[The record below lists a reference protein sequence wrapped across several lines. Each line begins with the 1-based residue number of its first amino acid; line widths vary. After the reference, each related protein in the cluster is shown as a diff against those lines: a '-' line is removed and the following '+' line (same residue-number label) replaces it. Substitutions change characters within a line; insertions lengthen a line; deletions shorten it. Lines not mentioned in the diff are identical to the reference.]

1 MKDLPKIYPKE
12 IIEKITNLKTGEQ
25 YKDDNEWKSKGI
37 PESEIRKDVTVVM
50 PKLDIFPKTK

>member
-12 IIEKITNLKTGEQ
+12 IIEKISNLKTGEE

>member
-1 MKDLPKIYPKE
+1 MKDLPKFYPKE
-12 IIEKITNLKTGEQ
+12 IIEKITNLKTGEE

>member
-1 MKDLPKIYPKE
+1 MKDLPTIYPKE
-12 IIEKITNLKTGEQ
+12 IIEKITNLKTGEK

-37 PESEIRKDVTVVM
+37 PESEIRKDITVVM

>member
-12 IIEKITNLKTGEQ
+12 IIEKITNLKTGEE

-37 PESEIRKDVTVVM
+37 PETDIRRDVKVVM
-50 PKLDIFPKTK
+50 PSLDLFPKTK

>member
-1 MKDLPKIYPKE
+1 MKDLPTIYPKE

>member
-50 PKLDIFPKTK
+50 PKLDIFPETK

>member
-12 IIEKITNLKTGEQ
+12 IIEKITNLKTGEE

-37 PESEIRKDVTVVM
+37 PESEIRYDVTVVM